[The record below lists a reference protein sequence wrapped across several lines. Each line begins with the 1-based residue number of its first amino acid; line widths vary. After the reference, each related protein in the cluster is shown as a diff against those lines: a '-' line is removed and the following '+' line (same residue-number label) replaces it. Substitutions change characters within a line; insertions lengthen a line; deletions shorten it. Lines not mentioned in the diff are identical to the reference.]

1 MNFEISR
8 CFFDTCQ
15 FTSYELYYMYRVTR
29 MFELFGSSS
38 MFGACVL
45 LDTEDAIVLSELTL
59 PGSSKFDETCS
70 ISRRVSVDLLVAI
83 LVCAELQAKQKHV
96 KQKAKDAKKS
106 EIEYQDQK
114 PLLLCRRVIRN
125 FVFKYLQRYM
135 WDMMLL
141 VFFHY

>member
-1 MNFEISR
+1 
-8 CFFDTCQ
+8 
-15 FTSYELYYMYRVTR
+15 

-114 PLLLCRRVIRN
+114 PLLLCQRVIG
-125 FVFKYLQRYM
+125 
-135 WDMMLL
+135 
-141 VFFHY
+141 